1 MKRALLVTSLVC
13 SALVVGCGDDKP
25 AATISNTTPSG
36 NEEDT
41 AETGSAD
48 GTSAGETG
56 GGPTNPDDTDP
67 DPTTG
72 VMSGPASSEGGESG
86 TSMPF
91 IMEKDIPVEGMCNPF
106 EQDCPEGQKC
116 QPYAEGGGSSW
127 NANKCFPDE
136 GDGKEGDACFAAMG
150 GVAGYDDCDVGFFCW
165 GVDAMMNG
173 YCVQLCTGSMD
184 AGECANVDKACAVYN
199 EGTLPICLDGCDPL
213 APECVDTDACIPN
226 PSGDG
231 YLCVPDASGDEGQEN
246 DPCEFAN
253 ACDPGL
259 YCAPTTAG
267 NMCDPNAT
275 GCCQLIC
282 DINEPG
288 VCTGDGQSCILLKPE
303 EMNPDNQD
311 VGYCSLPI

>member
-25 AATISNTTPSG
+25 AATLNTMPPTG
-36 NEEDT
+36 NEAEDT

-56 GGPTNPDDTDP
+56 GGPTNPDTDP

-72 VMSGPASSEGGESG
+72 VMSGPASSEGGES

-150 GVAGYDDCDVGFFCW
+150 GVAGYDDCDIGFFCW

-199 EGTLPICLDGCDPL
+199 EGTLPICLDACDPL
-213 APECVDTDACIPN
+213 LQDCDPSDVCIQSPTAT
-226 PSGDG
+226 GF
-231 YLCVPDASGDEGQEN
+231 LCVLDASGDEGQAN
-246 DPCEFAN
+246 DPCNFAN
-253 ACDPGL
+253 SCDPGL
-259 YCAPTTAG
+259 LCADPTSS
-267 NMCDPNAT
+267 NECDPDA
-275 GCCQLIC
+275 GCCQPFC

-288 VCTGDGQSCILLKPE
+288 VCPDPQMCIPLQT
-303 EMNPDNQD
+303 PDPNAPD
-311 VGYCSLPI
+311 VGFCSIPI